1 MSTGTEWLDPLDPE
15 KETEMIDELAD
26 QISKRRME
34 VPATLFLE
42 MHKPLSGI
50 GSQALI
56 AFSPFL
62 APFVGMDNVSNWSR
76 LMRSRKAI
84 DQLIERLEDK
94 QQANVKES

>member
-1 MSTGTEWLDPLDPE
+1 MSTGTEWLEPLSQE
-15 KETEMIDELAD
+15 KEAEMIDQLAD

-42 MHKPLSGI
+42 MHKPLAGI

-62 APFVGMDNVSNWSR
+62 APFVGIDNVNEWSR
-76 LMRSRKAI
+76 LIRNREAI
-84 DQLIERLEDK
+84 DRLIERLEESK
-94 QQANVKES
+94 QADVKES